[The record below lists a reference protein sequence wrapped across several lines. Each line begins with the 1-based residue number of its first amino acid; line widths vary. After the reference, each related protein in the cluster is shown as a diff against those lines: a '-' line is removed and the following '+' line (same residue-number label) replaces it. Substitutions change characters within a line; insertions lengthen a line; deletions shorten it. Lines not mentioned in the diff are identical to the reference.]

1 MFLNKY
7 VLSEQTF
14 RDQLEY
20 IKIHFNVFFF
30 YFSREHVY
38 WRVAT
43 PCWPVTPD

>member
-30 YFSREHVY
+30 LLQQRTCLLESGYALLACY
-38 WRVAT
+38 T
-43 PCWPVTPD
+43 